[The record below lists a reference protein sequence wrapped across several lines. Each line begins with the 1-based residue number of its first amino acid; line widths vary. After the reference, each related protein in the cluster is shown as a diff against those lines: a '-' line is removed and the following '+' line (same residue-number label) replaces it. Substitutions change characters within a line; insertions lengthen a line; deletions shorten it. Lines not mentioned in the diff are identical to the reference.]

1 MGRRTLAAMATGLL
15 AAPLA
20 GAAPAEGPAL
30 SIPIACE
37 MGRVCQ
43 VQSYFDRDPGPAAKD
58 YRCGLRTYDG
68 HGGVDFRVPD
78 MTAQRRGVDVLAA
91 ADGRV
96 SRLRDGVADVSV
108 RETGVAAV
116 HGRECGN
123 GVVID
128 HGGGWETQ
136 YCHLARGSLRVKQSQ
151 AVRAGE
157 PIARV
162 GLSGQTEFPHVHLR
176 LSRQGVAVDPFARG
190 PGCGAQAGRGY
201 WTADA
206 AAKLAYRTG
215 AILNTGFAGRTIANP
230 DVEAGGV
237 APPDA
242 QAAALVA
249 YARVIGLEKG
259 DQLALTLAGPDGQ
272 VMAQS
277 RTPPM
282 DRDKAQYVAYVGKRR
297 TTGAWAA
304 GDYRARVQV
313 LRNGR
318 AVAERPFSL
327 TIRR

>member
-1 MGRRTLAAMATGLL
+1 MGRRTLAALATALL
-15 AAPLA
+15 GAPLV
-20 GAAPAEGPAL
+20 GASPAEGPAL
-30 SIPIACE
+30 SVPIACE

-43 VQSYFDRDPGPAAKD
+43 VQSYFDRDAGPAAKD

-78 MTAQRRGVDVLAA
+78 MAAQRRGVDVLAA

-96 SRLRDGVADVSV
+96 SRLRDGAPDVSM
-108 RETGVAAV
+108 REAGAPAV
-116 HGRECGN
+116 EGRECGN

-136 YCHLARGSLRVKQSQ
+136 YCHLARGSLRVKQGQ

-176 LSRQGVAVDPFARG
+176 LSRQGVATDPFGGG
-190 PGCGAQAGRGY
+190 PGCGAQAGRSY
-201 WTADA
+201 WTAAA
-206 AAKLAYRTG
+206 AAKLPYRTG
-215 AILNTGFAGRTIANP
+215 IVLNTGFAGRPVANP
-230 DVEAGGV
+230 DVEAGGIP
-237 APPDA
+237 PPDA
-242 QAAALVA
+242 RSPALVA

-259 DQLALTLAGPDGQ
+259 DQLALTLTGPDGR
-272 VMAQS
+272 VLAQS

-297 TTGAWAA
+297 TTPGWTP
-304 GDYRARVQV
+304 GDYRGRVQV

-318 AVAERPFSL
+318 AVAERPFSV
-327 TIRR
+327 TVAR